1 MHRTVYPIAHTY
13 KRGETT
19 MDKKYVS
26 VFNAKIARNL
36 LKKGIPIVDIKPFKE
51 NPDKTIFIFD
61 RTQEV
66 LDEIHSLA
74 ELR

>member
-1 MHRTVYPIAHTY
+1 
-13 KRGETT
+13 
-19 MDKKYVS
+19 MDKKYIS

-36 LKKGIPIVDIKPFKE
+36 LKKGISIVDIKPFKE
-51 NPDKTIFIFD
+51 NPEKTIFIFE

-66 LDEIHSLA
+66 LDEIHSFA